1 MHAVTVLK
9 DGFDTNPYLHGSLI
23 GVNLLLLISLIIRF
37 EWPWIV
43 KKCGKKDVKNNNNNN
58 NNNHH
63 NHNHNHH
70 QNEINRTNGMFP
82 SRSNLEINRASVQTL
97 SQTQSPKEAN
107 DQYQYLTVNADE
119 TRITNGDHN
128 TTNPA
133 TNTATTMSVPMSAPA
148 NDFQFFNSM
157 MQSMTAGKSVGNASF
172 TGNMGM
178 GNSMSNF
185 VITPNYKGTAPP
197 SASMSLT
204 GGVPNHH
211 AHFGNGPSVSI
222 HNFMGS
228 NPSTGITSKCI
239 YSDFCDV

>member
-1 MHAVTVLK
+1 MPELST
-9 DGFDTNPYLHGSLI
+9 GS
-23 GVNLLLLISLIIRF
+23 GGR
-37 EWPWIV
+37 
-43 KKCGKKDVKNNNNNN
+43 
-58 NNNHH
+58 
-63 NHNHNHH
+63 
-70 QNEINRTNGMFP
+70 
-82 SRSNLEINRASVQTL
+82 NRALSATDTWDQQMQALKAQWIAVQKSRPTSANFSNGQSVA
-97 SQTQSPKEAN
+97 SQMQFFQNMPVS
-107 DQYQYLTVNADE
+107 
-119 TRITNGDHN
+119 
-128 TTNPA
+128 A

-157 MQSMTAGKSVGNASF
+157 MQSMTAGKSVGNASY

-228 NPSTGITSKCI
+228 NPSTGIYYNLYILISEMRN
-239 YSDFCDV
+239 YEY